1 MTTTKTLITLAAMAA
16 SLTALT
22 IPAVSDARPMQRHP
36 IERSHND
43 NRSDM
48 RRTAEL
54 NNRINSVETRISL
67 GRRSGQISVRE
78 AGRLNNSLYGITAL
92 KRSFERSGRGLN
104 GSEVATLN
112 SRLDTLSGQIRVQ
125 GHDGNRR

>member
-1 MTTTKTLITLAAMAA
+1 MKNTKTLMTLTAMAA
-16 SLTALT
+16 SLIAFT

-48 RRTAEL
+48 RSSAEL

-67 GRRSGQISVRE
+67 GRRSGQISLRE
-78 AGRLNNSLYGITAL
+78 AGRLNASLNSITSL
-92 KRSFERSGRGLN
+92 KRSYERSGRGLN

>member
-1 MTTTKTLITLAAMAA
+1 MKTTKTLITLAVMAA

-48 RRTAEL
+48 RSTAEL

-67 GRRSGQISVRE
+67 GRRSGQISLRE
-78 AGRLNNSLYGITAL
+78 AGRLNASLNSITSL
-92 KRSFERSGRGLN
+92 KRSYERSGRGLN

>member
-1 MTTTKTLITLAAMAA
+1 MKITKTLITMAAMAA

-22 IPAVSDARPMQRHP
+22 IPAVSDAHPMQRQS
-36 IERSHND
+36 IERGYHD

-48 RRTAEL
+48 RGTVEL
-54 NNRINSVETRISL
+54 NGRINSVENRISL
-67 GRRSGQISVRE
+67 GRRSGQLSLRE
-78 AGRLNNSLYGITAL
+78 AGRLNDRLYNITAL

-104 GSEVATLN
+104 RAEVATLN

>member
-1 MTTTKTLITLAAMAA
+1 MKLTKTLITMAAMAA

-22 IPAVSDARPMQRHP
+22 IPAVSDARPLQRQP
-36 IERSHND
+36 IERGYHD

-48 RRTAEL
+48 RSSAEL
-54 NNRINSVETRISL
+54 NGRINSVETRISL
-67 GRRSGQISVRE
+67 GRRSGQLSLRE
-78 AGRLNNSLYGITAL
+78 AGRLNARLNSITAL
-92 KRSFERSGRGLN
+92 KRSYERSGRGLN

>member
-1 MTTTKTLITLAAMAA
+1 MKTTKTLIALAAMAA
-16 SLTALT
+16 GLTAFT

-48 RRTAEL
+48 RSTAEL

-67 GRRSGQISVRE
+67 GRRSGQISPRE
-78 AGRLNNSLYGITAL
+78 AGRLNASLNSITSL
-92 KRSFERSGRGLN
+92 KRSYERSGRGLN
-104 GSEVATLN
+104 FQETATLN
-112 SRLDTLSGQIRVQ
+112 NRLDNLSGRIHLQ

>member
-1 MTTTKTLITLAAMAA
+1 MKITKTLITMAAITA

-22 IPAVSDARPMQRHP
+22 IPAVSDAHPMQRQS
-36 IERSHND
+36 IERGYHD

-48 RRTAEL
+48 RSSAEL
-54 NNRINSVETRISL
+54 NGRINSVENRISL
-67 GRRSGQISVRE
+67 GRRSGQLSLRE
-78 AGRLNNSLYGITAL
+78 AGRLNDRLYNITAL

-104 GSEVATLN
+104 RAEVATLN